1 MGRVERA
8 RCVSEGTVAGQCP
21 SVVLHVPHHGWSRND
36 PGVGHGPLAVDAV
49 AWPAVPTKTAVVA
62 AHAPPP
68 PPLHCP
74 TRRVASPTAPAPN
87 LSMLMGAAQTRT
99 AN

>member
-49 AWPAVPTKTAVVA
+49 AWLAVQVKMAVVA
-62 AHAPPP
+62 AHALRPL
-68 PPLHCP
+68 PLHRHDGRLGEDRALPP
-74 TRRVASPTAPAPN
+74 TLASLLGGWDTP
-87 LSMLMGAAQTRT
+87 GG
-99 AN
+99 